1 MIDRE
6 TIIESSIETF
16 VKHELFVV
24 RGYPQNGR
32 RGLVFLDA
40 YPDDQRMS
48 KPLDS
53 NYIAVAWS
61 TDDGGRSAELGS
73 PLRVRRYTFDFHTF
87 GISRVF
93 GKNIA
98 SVIRFAAES
107 NGVINL
113 IDPVSGVTLDAV
125 DVDFASVQP
134 VITSTPRPW
143 EHNVWVTRLR
153 VEDWYDS
160 SGGG

>member
-6 TIIESSIETF
+6 TIIEKSIETF
-16 VKHELFVV
+16 VKRELFTV
-24 RGYPQNGR
+24 RGYPESGR

-40 YPDDQRMS
+40 YPDNDRMS
-48 KPLDS
+48 RKLDA

-61 TDDGGRSAELGS
+61 ADDGGRQAELGS
-73 PLRVRRYTFDFHTF
+73 ALRVRKYTFDFHTF

-107 NGVINL
+107 NVVINL
-113 IDPVSGVTLDAV
+113 LDPVTGAVIDAV

-134 VITSTPRPW
+134 VVTRTPRPW
-143 EHNVWVTRLR
+143 EENVWVTRLR